1 GVPSKIPKE
10 LLMKNVIALLA
21 SVLLAALV
29 IAGTS
34 HHRALSAALATP
46 AAKTATEGGGEAAHR
61 DWRVGSPVSFANLT
75 VFPIVSDRAQGPDD
89 FITLDEGLRSRKVT
103 VSELGA
109 NGRTR
114 VLHSR
119 RYSGDNAEVN
129 RLALTNYSG
138 KKLILIAG
146 EMVIGGKQD
155 RIVGH
160 DCI

>member
-1 GVPSKIPKE
+1 
-10 LLMKNVIALLA
+10 
-21 SVLLAALV
+21 
-29 IAGTS
+29 
-34 HHRALSAALATP
+34 
-46 AAKTATEGGGEAAHR
+46 
-61 DWRVGSPVSFANLT
+61 SPVSFANLT

-160 DCI
+160 DCIIEATGKPVPIDVFCVEHGRWSGSENFGRGSEGSASGAAETGGAGGAVAIIAMPGVREKA